1 MNLYVT
7 TPPHP
12 IPARH
17 ISKLALILVFMILI
31 LHHVKSHSYV
41 FISRSEKK
49 MTGGQRAGCVC
60 EGNILTS
67 GLVCLGE
74 FACFLRFF
82 GGVIL
87 GRKYIPKVR
96 NWFLLSPPSR
106 EIPVTQE

>member
-1 MNLYVT
+1 MHPYVT

-31 LHHVKSHSYV
+31 LHRVKSHSYV

-49 MTGGQRAGCVC
+49 ITGGQRAGCVC

-82 GGVIL
+82 EGGHP
-87 GRKYIPKVR
+87 GEKVH
-96 NWFLLSPPSR
+96 S
-106 EIPVTQE
+106 